1 MYSLRSQHRNTSPW
15 GRRLRSVAVLVV
27 LVLAWCG
34 LHTGAVYGQANVQI
48 VHNSG
53 DPAAKVVDIYI
64 ENDAGTLVQTLDD
77 VAYRDATGFL
87 ELSQDTYEI
96 TVAQPTSTG
105 PDDAV
110 VQTFPGNALTDGT
123 NYTVIA
129 NGVVNTGDFTANPDM
144 EDIAFDLDIATGARE
159 TVDSQDGDVE
169 VRVAHG
175 VTDAPTVDVQDGT
188 GTTLV
193 DNASY
198 TGITGYI
205 NAPAG
210 PLTLN
215 VTDEPGT
222 STLFSFDTDLGA
234 LADTP
239 LTVIASGF
247 ASPDDESASP
257 LAPFTLLA
265 VAPTGDVIDLG
276 AARAQIVHNSGDP
289 AATSVDV
296 YIDGTRVLDD
306 FEYRSAT
313 PFIDLDS
320 GVREIAVAPSTST
333 DASSA
338 IAEFTSVV
346 PTNGSLTILAN
357 GVVNTGDFTSNPDGN
372 DIGFNLDIAT
382 GARESV
388 ESTDGDVEI
397 RAAHGV
403 TDAPTVDVLAGGSVF
418 VDDAAYTDI
427 TGYLG
432 APAGQVTLEVT
443 PGNDNSTVLY
453 EYEQDLS
460 GFSDTPLTV
469 IASGFNTPDDESVSP
484 LAPFTLIAVAPS
496 GTVVNLGSDLV
507 VNEFLADPNGAV
519 DANNDG
525 TADAGDQFVELV
537 NVSTTNAI
545 DVSEYT
551 IATSNGTYTVPNQSG
566 TTLDPGKGLVVFN
579 GGSPTGF
586 GVFAGTGLP
595 EINSGGDEIVVSDAT
610 GAPLQTIRFGGGPPA
625 PTSKATLDTGLPQ
638 QAGTSTALDGTTS
651 GTGTYVLHTNI
662 SGNSVAHS
670 AGQNNVT
677 GATLPVEMAD
687 FSATLDESAAVLT
700 WRTLS
705 EENNSGFEV
714 QHRAPEASAFETVGF
729 REGQGTTTEET
740 AYRFRVADLATGRHE
755 FRLKQVDLDGSSTLT
770 DVVTVDLALDGAF
783 TWSKMAPNP
792 VSSTGTLSIQV
803 RETQDVTVRLFDVL
817 GRRVQTFHNGPLSS
831 GSRHQITVDG
841 DGLSNGTYVLRIQG
855 ESFSGN
861 QQITVVK

>member
-1 MYSLRSQHRNTSPW
+1 MHSLRSQHRNPSPW

-87 ELSQDTYEI
+87 ELPPDTYEI

-110 VQTFPGNALTDGT
+110 VQTFSGNALADGT

-129 NGVVNTGDFTANPDM
+129 NGVVNTGDFTPNPDM

-198 TGITGYI
+198 TNITDYI
-205 NAPAG
+205 NAPAS
-210 PLTLN
+210 PLTIN

-222 STLFSFDTDLGA
+222 TTLFSFDADLSG

-289 AATSVDV
+289 AATSVDI

-338 IAEFTSVV
+338 VAEFTSVV

-382 GARESV
+382 DARETV
-388 ESTDGDVEI
+388 ASTDGDVEI

-453 EYEQDLS
+453 TYEQDLS
-460 GFSDTPLTV
+460 GFADTPLTV

-537 NVSTTNAI
+537 NVSTTRAI
-545 DVSEYT
+545 DVSGYT
-551 IATSNGTYTVPNQSG
+551 IATSNGTYTVPNASG
-566 TTLDPGKGLVVFN
+566 TTLAPGKGLVVFN
-579 GGSPTGF
+579 GGSPSGF

-625 PTSKATLDTGLPQ
+625 PTSKATLETGLPQ

-651 GTGTYVLHTNI
+651 GTGSYVLHTNI
-662 SGNSVAHS
+662 SGNPVTHS

-714 QHRAPEASAFETVGF
+714 QHRTPETSSFETVGF

-755 FRLKQVDLDGSSTLT
+755 FRLKQVDMDGSSTLT
-770 DVVTVDLALDGAF
+770 DVVTVDLGLDGAF

-792 VSSTGTLSIQV
+792 ISSTGTLSIQV

-841 DGLSNGTYVLRIQG
+841 DDLSNGTYVLRIQG